1 MTDFWLAL
9 TAVGTLVLGAAT
21 AFLAWQTRAS
31 VKLGREQTSALREQA
46 AAAREELDELRRE
59 RREDA
64 RPVVRWELIDS
75 WAEARAMGQD
85 DLIYGVVRC
94 KVVNYGGH
102 ALVSNLDFTE
112 RPQVDT
118 EPRYVRELLPTGR
131 ELPILFRFGPF
142 RRDLTSTARRAAANA
157 FLALFARMR
166 TYAVCANARSEKMS
180 EAGRTDENCNQDNQ
194 ERRQSRS
201 FVRPHD

>member
-142 RRDLTSTARRAAANA
+142 RRDLTSTVQAAWHVDVRPLLYEEVTKLKARLLCRVTVDGVTVED
-157 FLALFARMR
+157 L
-166 TYAVCANARSEKMS
+166 RSEV
-180 EAGRTDENCNQDNQ
+180 EPT
-194 ERRQSRS
+194 
-201 FVRPHD
+201 